1 MDSFREQRCRACLV
15 VFYICRRCDR
25 GQAFCGLDCRQVR
38 RRAVVRAAKLRYRRH
53 VLVLEDERD
62 RQRERRARVRDHGSQ
77 EVAPEASVPAVA
89 MSAPMDGGD
98 RVGGEHD
105 ASNEVPVDELRPT
118 GGAVPCAMCRKLTR
132 FVRVGPWRS
141 AQRRRHTIRAR
152 VP

>member
-25 GQAFCGLDCRQVR
+25 GQAFCGLNCRRVR
-38 RRAVVRAAKLRYRRH
+38 RRAVVGAAKLRYRRH

-77 EVAPEASVPAVA
+77 EVAPSASVPAVA

-98 RVGGEHD
+98 RGGGVND
-105 ASNEVPVDELRPT
+105 ASNDGPVGGLRPT
-118 GGAVPCAMCRKLTR
+118 GGEVPCAFCRRLTR

>member
-15 VFYICRRCDR
+15 VFYVCRRCDR
-25 GQAFCGLDCRQVR
+25 GQAFCGLECRRVR
-38 RRAVVRAAKLRYRRH
+38 RRAVVRAAKQRYRRH
-53 VLVLEDERD
+53 VLVREDERD

-77 EVAPEASVPAVA
+77 EVALKASVPAVA

-98 RVGGEHD
+98 RVRGAHD
-105 ASNEVPVDELRPT
+105 ASNEVLVDESGPT
-118 GGAVPCAMCRKLTR
+118 EGAVPCAMCGRRTR